1 MAVSSKLESAAPK
14 IPVDTEIVLLPEFD
28 PELKEFNRRVGIRF
42 FDKGKEALRDTQ
54 PRIPKILMIEA
65 RNEFGEGAYIEPTK
79 KWGMRYLETIKKV
92 FKPAGTKQ

>member
-1 MAVSSKLESAAPK
+1 
-14 IPVDTEIVLLPEFD
+14 
-28 PELKEFNRRVGIRF
+28 
-42 FDKGKEALRDTQ
+42 
-54 PRIPKILMIEA
+54 MIEA